1 MLTGVCFNWHVCVSC
16 GLGVHLPVLTGVCF
30 NWRVCVLCARRASD
44 CAIHCVF
51 QLTLVYPVCWDSAC
65 ANRCV
70 FQLACVCSMC
80 KAPPVSVAPSLF
92 SPLSVTSSAHVKPA
106 DGKAHDEQ
114 LLLIGTDCKRFAP
127 GMQVVLPAVAD

>member
-44 CAIHCVF
+44 CAN
-51 QLTLVYPVCWDSAC
+51 Q
-65 ANRCV
+65 CV